1 MGYREPE
8 VVLGLDVDG
17 VGVKLPHSVVASSA
31 SVDVAADGILGHS
44 DNAEA
49 GVEAWQRTKDT
60 SLLRSTLKESLAV
73 HAAVWRALP
82 GMDTTLGVKGWILR
96 ASKHR
101 MLRRLGKVAMQM
113 WFDLGKV
120 NSRDSNF
127 SRMDDVSVTFLLRR
141 ILRPILCLGV
151 VDSSDHVEVV
161 LLLLLLHRR
170 LVHSLGDDVV
180 NEVLHHGAVKTSVR
194 LHVTVVASP
203 HQRISNW
210 FCLQCT

>member
-1 MGYREPE
+1 MGYREPD
-8 VVLGLDVDG
+8 VVLGLDVDC
-17 VGVKLPHSVVASSA
+17 VGVQLPHGVVACA
-31 SVDVAADGILGHS
+31 ARVDVAADGILGHS

-127 SRMDDVSVTFLLRR
+127 SRMDDIAVRLWGIPCREPRLD
-141 ILRPILCLGV
+141 V
-151 VDSSDHVEVV
+151 VDGIDHVEAL

-170 LVHSLGDDVV
+170 PVHSLCDDVV

-203 HQRISNW
+203 HQRNPNW
-210 FCLQCT
+210 F

>member
-1 MGYREPE
+1 MGYREPD

-17 VGVKLPHSVVASSA
+17 VGVKLPHSVVASTA

-127 SRMDDVSVTFLLRR
+127 SRMDNVTFLLRR
-141 ILRPILCLGV
+141 ILRHILCLGV
-151 VDSSDHVEVV
+151 VDDIDHVELL

-170 LVHSLGDDVV
+170 LVHSLRDDVV

-203 HQRISNW
+203 HQRNSNW
-210 FCLQCT
+210 F

>member
-1 MGYREPE
+1 MGYKEPD
-8 VVLGLDVDG
+8 VVLGLDVDS
-17 VGVKLPHSVVASSA
+17 VGVQLPHRCIASSA
-31 SVDVAADGILGHS
+31 CIDVAADGILRYS
-44 DNAEA
+44 NDAKA
-49 GVEAWQRTKDT
+49 GVESWQRTEDT

-82 GMDTTLGVKGWILR
+82 GMDTTLGIKGWIWR

-127 SRMDDVSVTFLLRR
+127 SRMDDIAVRLWGIPCREPRLD
-141 ILRPILCLGV
+141 V
-151 VDSSDHVEVV
+151 VDGIDHVEAL

-170 LVHSLGDDVV
+170 PVHSLGDDVV

-203 HQRISNW
+203 HQRNSNW
-210 FCLQCT
+210 F

>member
-1 MGYREPE
+1 MGYRSPD
-8 VVLGLDVDG
+8 VVLGLDVHL
-17 VGVKLPHSVVASSA
+17 VGVQLPHGGVASTA
-31 SVDVAADGILGHS
+31 SIDVAADGILGHS

-113 WFDLGKV
+113 WFNLGKV
-120 NSRDSNF
+120 NSWNSNF
-127 SRMDDVSVTFLLRR
+127 SRMDNVCVTFLLRR
-141 ILRPILCLGV
+141 ILPHILCLDV
-151 VDSSDHVEVV
+151 VDSSDHVEVR
-161 LLLLLLHRR
+161 LLHLLLHRR

-203 HQRISNW
+203 HQRNSNW
-210 FCLQCT
+210 F